1 MALGLPYVLLLVAL
15 LVSPSVRADVEVQAG
30 DLLAVDNLNDRILH
44 VVPQTGQTYNF
55 SPRAGSGPNRLN
67 LPNGIA
73 IDPDGTVFVTN
84 QSGELIAIDPVTG
97 VQSVVRAFD
106 ILFGDFGP
114 VDIGGAPR
122 SLDISDYKASPSD
135 RRDLYVLSTDGIRRI
150 DRTATSLVAEIVV
163 DPDATIANLAYQ
175 ISIVDDATGPGS
187 AWIATPTDAVL
198 YDFAGDPPAPQTVGA
213 TITGI
218 DFRGS
223 TAAGDLFYFRSF
235 APLSPA
241 NGVFALLLTP
251 VSLGGL
257 FIFDFASI
265 ATTPP
270 SQPLAIYV
278 ALLTLPP
285 LIVAVTPSGNDFV
298 QNTLSL
304 NVADA
309 TIVAMAVSPAALPE
323 PGLGAEAIFSSVALL
338 ALRARRGLRRPVP
351 PRRARSLDPAR

>member
-1 MALGLPYVLLLVAL
+1 MALRFPYVLLLLAL

-30 DLLAVDNLNDRILH
+30 DLLAVDQLNNRILH

-55 SPRAGSGPNRLN
+55 SPRGGSGTNRLN
-67 LPNGIA
+67 APNGIA

-97 VQSVVRAFD
+97 VQSVVHAFD
-106 ILFGDFGP
+106 ILLGDFGP
-114 VDIGGAPR
+114 VDIGLTPR
-122 SLDISDYKASPSD
+122 SLDISDYTASPSD

-163 DPDATIANLAYQ
+163 DPDATIANLASQ

-187 AWIATPTDAVL
+187 AWIATPADAVL
-198 YDFAGDPPAPQTVGA
+198 YDFSGDPPAPQTLGA
-213 TITGI
+213 TIAGI
-218 DFRGS
+218 DFHG
-223 TAAGDLFYFRSF
+223 TAAAGDLFYFRSF
-235 APLSPA
+235 APVSTS
-241 NGVFALLLTP
+241 NGVFTLLAP
-251 VSLGGL
+251 VSLGGF

-265 ATTPP
+265 TTTPP

-285 LIVAVTPSGNDFV
+285 LIVAVTPSGNDYV
-298 QNTLSL
+298 QNTLSM

-309 TIVAMAVSPAALPE
+309 TLVAMAVSPAALPE
-323 PGLGAEAIFSSVALL
+323 PGLGSGALSAGL
-338 ALRARRGLRRPVP
+338 ALAMLRERRARRT
-351 PRRARSLDPAR
+351 RAALHPAPART